1 MKKTQYLIIKYV
13 EGSLDLCHTRIK
25 SGRMI
30 KEFRRYL
37 QKKFPNYTFVEIK
50 VEKGRLRV
58 ESSPCNL
65 GINLEFLCEDGLPI
79 YSRESVG
86 SLKYN
91 KLKINNIGNMSLNN
105 MLAGYAN
112 FLKGTNG
119 LLYIQ

>member
-58 ESSPCNL
+58 ESRP
-65 GINLEFLCEDGLPI
+65 ILERGNSFLRVHYLN
-79 YSRESVG
+79 VF
-86 SLKYN
+86 SL
-91 KLKINNIGNMSLNN
+91 LVISLN
-105 MLAGYAN
+105 LSTWSILS
-112 FLKGTNG
+112 F
-119 LLYIQ
+119 